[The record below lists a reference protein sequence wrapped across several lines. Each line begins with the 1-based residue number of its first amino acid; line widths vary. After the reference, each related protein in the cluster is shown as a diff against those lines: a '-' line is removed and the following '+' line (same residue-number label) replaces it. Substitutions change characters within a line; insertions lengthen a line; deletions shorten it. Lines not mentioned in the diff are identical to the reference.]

1 MLRAFMLLSIAM
13 LITACA
19 RPGPQSLRVV
29 ASVPGTREITVL
41 VATDRVPDPNDYG
54 FSSGKSER
62 LHYRQVT
69 VSVPPNH
76 KVTAIEWPAEK
87 PDASKSFAVVKTKEL
102 SEDEFLK
109 LAQRIEPRSP
119 VAPGVG
125 LFIHGYNYTYQEALF
140 RLVQMSADAGQSQTS
155 VLFDW
160 PSQGDLIGYVADR
173 DAVAYARDDLV
184 HVLQTLGR
192 GGVNTTL
199 LAHSMGGLLTME
211 TLRQLKITGDDRD
224 LQRID
229 QVVLAA
235 PDVDIDLFRRDVK
248 TVGRLRKPIMV
259 LAAKDDRALALSR
272 RLSGSTAAGA
282 LDVTDPKVQE
292 LAKTDNLQIIDISSL
307 KFLASTNHDRFVSF
321 AAAYP
326 QLQKANSSQSGPLA
340 GAGALVLNGVG
351 NVIAAPFR
359 ITSAVLSQ

>member
-1 MLRAFMLLSIAM
+1 MLRVLLFLALAVSV
-13 LITACA
+13 TACA

-29 ASVPGTREITVL
+29 APAPGTKEITVL
-41 VATDRVPDPNDYG
+41 VATDRQPDPSDHG

-76 KVTAIEWPAEK
+76 KATQIEWPSDR
-87 PDASKSFAVVKTKEL
+87 PDPSRSFAVVKTRDLTEA
-102 SEDEFLK
+102 EFVK
-109 LAQRIEPRSP
+109 LAQQIEPHSP

-125 LFIHGYNYTYQEALF
+125 MFIHGYNYTYQEALY
-140 RLVQMSADAGQSQTS
+140 RLVQMSADAGQSQTT

-160 PSQGDLIGYVADR
+160 PSQGDLVGYVADR

-184 HVLQTLGR
+184 QVLQALGR
-192 GGVNTTL
+192 GGVSTTL

-211 TLRQLKITGDDRD
+211 TMRQMKITKDDRD
-224 LQRID
+224 LQMID
-229 QVVLAA
+229 QVILAA

-248 TVGRLRKPIMV
+248 TIGRLKKPIMV
-259 LAAKDDRALALSR
+259 LAAKDDRALALSQ

-292 LAKTDNLQIIDISSL
+292 LAKSDNLQIIDISSL
-307 KFLASTNHDRFVSF
+307 KSLTGTNHDRFVSF
-321 AAAYP
+321 VSAYP
-326 QLQKANSSQSGPLA
+326 QLQKANASRSGAVA
-340 GAGALVLNGVG
+340 GAGALILSGVG
-351 NVIAAPFR
+351 NVISAPFR